1 MSPARAHTDRE
12 RAAALAG
19 VFQAAR
25 LVTRVARHGD
35 APTGA
40 LEASL
45 ASVLQLDAESVEAV
59 FGSAAGIA
67 EGLTTMLQQLS
78 PGTGARN
85 LEVTRYVIG
94 ILHLERKL
102 SRRQDLLQRI
112 REGLETLLAG
122 PGTPAPGAA
131 ETVERLAQ
139 IYLATVATLGPRIMV
154 HGEPTLLARPEN
166 ASRIRALLLAGV
178 RAAVLWRQCGGS
190 RLGLLLGRQRI
201 LRAARELL

>member
-1 MSPARAHTDRE
+1 MSPARAHTDRD
-12 RAAALAG
+12 RAIALAG

-25 LVTRVARHGD
+25 LVARVARHGD

-45 ASVLQLDAESVEAV
+45 SSVLQLDAESVEAV
-59 FGSAAGIA
+59 FGGAAGIA
-67 EGLTTMLQQLS
+67 EGLRTMIQQLS
-78 PGTGARN
+78 PGAGARN

-102 SRRQDLLQRI
+102 SRRKDLMQRI
-112 REGLETLLAG
+112 REGLEALLAG
-122 PGTPAPGAA
+122 PDTPAPEAP

-166 ASRIRALLLAGV
+166 ASRIRALLLAGI
-178 RAAVLWRQCGGS
+178 RATVLWRQCGGS
-190 RLGLLLGRQRI
+190 RLGLLLGRQQ
-201 LRAARELL
+201 LLKAARELL

>member
-154 HGEPTLLARPEN
+154 TGNRPFSRAR
-166 ASRIRALLLAGV
+166 RMRAGSVHCCLPGCGP
-178 RAAVLWRQCGGS
+178 RSSGGS
-190 RLGLLLGRQRI
+190 AEGR
-201 LRAARELL
+201 ASACSSDDNGS

>member
-1 MSPARAHTDRE
+1 MSPAHAHTDRE

-19 VFQAAR
+19 VFQAAY

-35 APTGA
+35 APRGP

-45 ASVLQLDAESVEAV
+45 ASVLELDAASVEAV
-59 FGSAAGIA
+59 FGGTAGVA
-67 EGLTTMLQQLS
+67 EGLTTLLQQLS
-78 PGTGARN
+78 PGTGTRN
-85 LEVTRYVIG
+85 LELTRYVIG

-102 SRRQDLLQRI
+102 SRRQDLLRRI
-112 REGLETLLAG
+112 REGLEALRAG
-122 PGTPAPGAA
+122 PGTPAPGES
-131 ETVERLAQ
+131 ETIERLAQ
-139 IYLATVATLGPRIMV
+139 IYLATIATLGPRIMV